1 VTNSK
6 IIFALFLAGVSLDTF
21 AQSSVTLFG
30 TLDAGLNYTSN
41 AGGRSAVQIAS
52 IDQTI
57 SRWGLK
63 GTEDLGGGLS
73 AIFDLESGFNL
84 ESATSAYGSRLFGY
98 ESYVGLQ
105 SARFGTLTFGRQTDA
120 ITDTVGLLT
129 ANGNWAGW
137 LFSHPLDNDNTDTT
151 YHVNNAVKWASPIF
165 HGATATMLIGL
176 GNQAGSFAQNR
187 VLSAG
192 VNYTYDTLSI
202 AAALSHLSHPGSTS
216 SGAIASDD
224 YSLQS
229 NSQTTYGIGANYG
242 IGHATLGLVYTHT
255 NVNQATASLYV
266 GDLGT
271 PAPDIR
277 FDNVELNLKYDV
289 TPALFVGGMAT
300 YSRARI
306 NRAGVSS
313 TTHWNQIG
321 LMSQYSLSKRTT
333 CYVQAVYQKVSGNDD
348 SALSAATIPG
358 SAGISSNNHQ
368 IVTRVAM
375 THSF

>member
-1 VTNSK
+1 MTNSK
-6 IIFALFLAGVSLDTF
+6 ALLTFLLASVSLDTF

-30 TLDAGLNYTSN
+30 TIDAGLNYTSN
-41 AGGRSAVQIAS
+41 AGGHSAVQMAS

-63 GTEDLGGGLS
+63 GTEDLGGGLN

-84 ESATSAYGSRLFGY
+84 ESGTSAYGSRLFGY
-98 ESYVGLQ
+98 QSYVGLQ
-105 SARFGTLTFGRQTDA
+105 SDRFGTLTFGRQTDV

-151 YHVNNAVKWASPIF
+151 YHVNNAVKWTSPAF
-165 HGATATMLIGL
+165 NGVTSTMLIGL

-192 VNYTYDTLSI
+192 VNYSYESLSL
-202 AAALSHLSHPGSTS
+202 AAAVSRLTNPGSTS
-216 SGAIASDD
+216 NGAIASDD
-224 YSLQS
+224 YLFQS
-229 NSQTTYGIGANYG
+229 AAQTIYGIGANYG
-242 IGHATLGLVYTHT
+242 IGHTTFGLVYTHA
-255 NVNQATASLYV
+255 NVDQAKASLYA

-277 FDNVELNLKYDV
+277 FDNVEVNLKYDV
-289 TPALFVGGMAT
+289 TPTLFVGGMAT
-300 YSRARI
+300 YSRAHV
-306 NRAGVSS
+306 NRGGLPS
-313 TTHWNQIG
+313 TIHWNQIG

-333 CYVQAVYQKVSGNDD
+333 CYLQAVYQRVSGND
-348 SALSAATIPG
+348 SSTLSAAAIPG

-368 IVTRVAM
+368 IVMRIAM